1 MDIRQSPVGAL
12 WHLLPDRHRAGI
24 GIFDFQSAGG
34 IYTEL
39 QCGSHFF
46 MDADY
51 GRNLDRDSA
60 GGRLPSPHQLLARR
74 DDPLGEAEV
83 SIRHPRL
90 LRKSGRC
97 QWSRYGYRKDKR
109 GAHAP
114 GNDLILAKSQPNIIA
129 VELTAD
135 GLTVDD
141 SSEGAAEVSHM
152 ITFAALLDHEV
163 IAR

>member
-1 MDIRQSPVGAL
+1 
-12 WHLLPDRHRAGI
+12 
-24 GIFDFQSAGG
+24 
-34 IYTEL
+34 
-39 QCGSHFF
+39 

-51 GRNLDRDSA
+51 GRNLDRDGA
-60 GGRLPSPHQLLARR
+60 GGRLPSRHHPLARR
-74 DDPLGEAEV
+74 DDLLGEPEV
-83 SIRHPRL
+83 SIQHPRL
-90 LRKSGRC
+90 LREARRR

-114 GNDLILAKSQPNIIA
+114 GNHLILAKLQHNIIA
-129 VELTAD
+129 AELIAD

>member
-1 MDIRQSPVGAL
+1 MSYLVV
-12 WHLLPDRHRAGI
+12 
-24 GIFDFQSAGG
+24 
-34 IYTEL
+34 YTKF

-51 GRNLDRDSA
+51 GRNLDRDGA
-60 GGRLPSPHQLLARR
+60 GGKLPSPHQPLARR
-74 DDPLGEAEV
+74 DDPLGEARV
-83 SIRHPRL
+83 SIQHSRL

-114 GNDLILAKSQPNIIA
+114 GNHLILAKSQPNIIA
-129 VELTAD
+129 AELIAD

-141 SSEGAAEVSHM
+141 SSKGAAEVSHM

>member
-1 MDIRQSPVGAL
+1 M
-12 WHLLPDRHRAGI
+12 
-24 GIFDFQSAGG
+24 
-34 IYTEL
+34 
-39 QCGSHFF
+39 
-46 MDADY
+46 
-51 GRNLDRDSA
+51 
-60 GGRLPSPHQLLARR
+60 
-74 DDPLGEAEV
+74 GEAEV

-135 GLTVDD
+135 GTVKITVTESDT
-141 SSEGAAEVSHM
+141 AEPAPE
-152 ITFAALLDHEV
+152 TPEQLRKLL
-163 IAR
+163 